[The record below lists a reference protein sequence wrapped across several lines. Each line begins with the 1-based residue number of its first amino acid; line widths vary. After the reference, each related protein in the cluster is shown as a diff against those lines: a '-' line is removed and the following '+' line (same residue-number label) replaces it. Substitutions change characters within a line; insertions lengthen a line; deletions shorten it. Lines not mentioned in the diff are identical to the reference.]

1 MKKLLLC
8 ALALLLTAAPAAGE
22 PNTISAA
29 ETEVSVNSTTQISNT
44 LSFNERRVRNASVR
58 VITHQGHGTGSLIKY
73 RGMHLVLTA
82 HHVADGALG
91 QKYLLSTE
99 TEQEWGV
106 LIYKDPLN
114 DMSLLYLPNHFR
126 YAEPM
131 KYRPRAELVDVG
143 QTITYSGYPSW
154 HSLLSF
160 RGHVAGFETHPEAG
174 RQIILHTYG
183 WFGCSGSVIYDP
195 DGKII
200 GVLWAV
206 DVERRPTLQ
215 VQENIIWVSPI
226 QNLDID
232 LALSALCNSMPEKPR
247 ACR

>member
-1 MKKLLLC
+1 MKTLLSC
-8 ALALLLTAAPAAGE
+8 AIALLFSTTSLANE
-22 PNTISAA
+22 PNTINAT
-29 ETEVSVNSTTQISNT
+29 ETFDRPNTTAQISNS
-44 LSFNERRVRNASVR
+44 LSFNEKKVRNASVR
-58 VITHQGHGTGSLIKY
+58 VVTGQGHGTGGLIKY
-73 RGMHLVLTA
+73 KGMHLVLTA
-82 HHVADGALG
+82 HHVASGELG
-91 QKYLLSTE
+91 NPYLIATE

-114 DMSLLYLPNHFR
+114 DMSLLYLPKHFK
-126 YAEPM
+126 YSEPM
-131 KYRPRAELVDVG
+131 KWKPRKELVDIG
-143 QTITYSGYPSW
+143 QNITYSGYPSW

-160 RGHVAGFETHPEAG
+160 RGHVAGFETHPDAG
-174 RQIILHTYG
+174 QQIILHTYG

-232 LALSALCNSMPEKPR
+232 LALSALCNGMPEKPR